1 MSNKKKSM
9 PYLYI
14 APSFIVILL
23 IVVLPIFY
31 CIYISFTN
39 MNIYHWKSYQLVGLD
54 SYIKVLKGLDGEFYM
69 VLLRTIIWTVVNI
82 VLEVAFGIFLAM
94 LLNMKKLK
102 FKGIMRTLLILPWAI
117 PGYISSLIW
126 KGMFNYD
133 FGIVN
138 AFLAKLGFPRIEW
151 LTSPTYGMIACII
164 VNVWLATP
172 FMMTVAIG
180 ALQSIDN
187 SYYEAAD
194 MDGATEADK
203 LFKITIPLI
212 KPMLVAP
219 IILTSFVTFKQFDII
234 YLMTRGLGGK
244 LDVVIT
250 YAYNKA
256 FTTKNYAYSSA
267 FSVIIFLIL
276 LVFTLINM
284 KASKTDGEEDI

>member
-1 MSNKKKSM
+1 MQNKKKSI
-9 PYLYI
+9 PYFYI
-14 APSFIVILL
+14 APAFIGILL
-23 IVVLPIFY
+23 IVVLPIVY
-31 CIYISFTN
+31 CVYISMTN
-39 MNIYHWKSYQLVGLD
+39 MNIYHWKNYEFVGLE
-54 SYIKVLKGLDGEFYM
+54 SYAKVLKGLDGEFYM
-69 VLLRTIIWTVVNI
+69 VLFRTIIWTVVNI
-82 VLEVAFGIFLAM
+82 VLQVAFGIFLAM
-94 LLNMKKLK
+94 LLNMKKIK

-138 AFLAKLGFPRIEW
+138 AILVKLGLHRIEW
-151 LTSPTYGMIACII
+151 LTSPVYGMIACII

-172 FMMTVAIG
+172 FMMTVAMG

-194 MDGATEADK
+194 MDGANASDK
-203 LFKITIPLI
+203 LFKITLPLI

-219 IILTSFVTFKQFDII
+219 VILTSFVTFKQFDII

-276 LVFTLINM
+276 LVFTVINM
-284 KASKTDGEEDI
+284 KASKSEEEI